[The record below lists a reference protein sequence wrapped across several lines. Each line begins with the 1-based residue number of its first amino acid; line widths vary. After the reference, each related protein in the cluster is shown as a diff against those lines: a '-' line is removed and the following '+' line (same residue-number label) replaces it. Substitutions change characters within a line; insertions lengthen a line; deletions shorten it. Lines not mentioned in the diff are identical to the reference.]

1 MTNEERQNIIDDLEK
16 KGIAIANTVASLAFQ
31 GYSIN
36 KNKNIKL
43 TLDVILINLFQNIDI
58 FTEEQQNNIN
68 VLYNK
73 FQML

>member
-1 MTNEERQNIIDDLEK
+1 MSNEERQNILDNLEK
-16 KGIAIANTVASLAFQ
+16 KGIAIAKTIADLAFQ

-36 KNKNIKL
+36 NNKNIKL